1 MNQINTGIISFSVVT
16 ANNALFAFAINIIT
30 ALFILDNTA
39 FGVFSFWLSV
49 MQIFSVIITFGY
61 TGLLLKL
68 KREKFFFDNDIFKNS
83 YYSSACIGTFL
94 FSSLIILLII
104 LGKMSEML
112 IVVAFIPYVFSEVVR
127 NYLINNYLMENK
139 FSKIVSLSLLV
150 QILRIMM
157 VFLIL
162 LFIDNISILY
172 FISLISIASL
182 LGILFYFENPINSI
196 KKILLSDKRF
206 IANSMSLSIFIAE
219 VNYIIRLK
227 LPIIFTG
234 FFFPGEL
241 PEMALA
247 SIFLTLFTMPIG
259 IFRSAITHYLYSN
272 VESNY
277 RLLGLFLSSLFILLV
292 IMILLFLLINYYQ
305 PIIISLLGKEFIGP
319 YEILNNLKYFLFLMC
334 VTGVLSTFL
343 KFFDA
348 EPVTARLNLI
358 AMALFLLIGSTI
370 QLYLDN
376 NLVIEIMTALELTM
390 VSYLFLLFA
399 RRIRHRNS

>member
-1 MNQINTGIISFSVVT
+1 
-16 ANNALFAFAINIIT
+16 
-30 ALFILDNTA
+30 
-39 FGVFSFWLSV
+39 
-49 MQIFSVIITFGY
+49 
-61 TGLLLKL
+61 
-68 KREKFFFDNDIFKNS
+68 
-83 YYSSACIGTFL
+83 
-94 FSSLIILLII
+94 
-104 LGKMSEML
+104 MSEML
-112 IVVAFIPYVFSEVVR
+112 FVVAFIPYVFSEVVR

-162 LFIDNISILY
+162 LFIDNISFLY

-305 PIIISLLGKEFIGP
+305 PIIISLLGKSLLVHMKFLI
-319 YEILNNLKYFLFLMC
+319 ILNIFYF
-334 VTGVLSTFL
+334 
-343 KFFDA
+343 
-348 EPVTARLNLI
+348 
-358 AMALFLLIGSTI
+358 
-370 QLYLDN
+370 
-376 NLVIEIMTALELTM
+376 
-390 VSYLFLLFA
+390 
-399 RRIRHRNS
+399 